1 MAKRVADE
9 QITKDGMPNYSDGE
23 PDAPAIA
30 SSDVLSRRKILKP
43 KGRLGSNT
51 IGAGSNAFGAINK
64 PPQSIFSFG
73 GSGNNVA
80 SGITP
85 SQPAQSSNPFN
96 FANKPESNTVNTAS
110 VDKDNK
116 IKALNENFIQ
126 AITKLNVPNTIA
138 DFTPIAQKYIDY
150 YKIILKNETFL
161 EIASKEVKE
170 PVQPP
175 PTSSFQFKPSN
186 VSAPSAA
193 ATVTPFS
200 FKPSAQSSESKSN
213 GPVFSFN
220 SNSQQQTTT
229 KPAFSFNTPA
239 SSITGSTTSA
249 PPTFSTEP
257 VSSSVPNEASKSET
271 KRELINLDSDSE
283 SESDKEDSKTKEV
296 KVQGP
301 KFTLTSNPTTKSSP
315 FTFDPKK
322 LAKKNA
328 PDSDDLED
336 DVEIKGPTFQ
346 FNKPIQDNVFKL
358 TSNSADNTSK
368 LDEKKEEDEVKS
380 TPLFGAT
387 TQDKDQ
393 ATTLTGLFGFG
404 QNKGGETKAPSLF
417 GGSFGSN
424 GNTTEQKPVS
434 TFSFGNS
441 QNKTDSSANT
451 ETKKTETPSF
461 SFGTT
466 NSSSKPLFGSL
477 NNEGNAKPAF
487 TFGSTTDKKDESA
500 SATATTTPS
509 FSFGTQPN
517 KTDSAKEAQ
526 GDKPATSLFGNS
538 SDNAN
543 KPATTGFSF
552 GAKTQEDKSEA
563 PKFVFGSSKA
573 NPFTFGASNNQGD
586 SATTPSFNFGSNS
599 SNNAFLFGSK
609 PTGAFNFAQKQEDQK
624 NETSSTVT
632 TSSSSFGLTKPAF
645 AFPFGSAKPED
656 GPEEKKNEETVPE
669 EETGGKFEP
678 VAKLSN
684 EQVDS
689 KSGEENETAKF
700 TIRSKLMEYDS
711 KNSENPYTNKGI
723 GELKVLF
730 NEQTKK
736 SRILIRADG
745 SLRVLLNTLI
755 LSSVKYDS
763 IGNGSLI
770 RVPTIDA
777 DDSSKIITYVIKV
790 KTPQD
795 GEQLLKCINEL
806 K

>member
-51 IGAGSNAFGAINK
+51 TGAGSNAFGAINK

-73 GSGNNVA
+73 GSGNNAA

-150 YKIILKNETFL
+150 YKSILKNETFL

-315 FTFDPKK
+315 FTFDPKT

-346 FNKPIQDNVFKL
+346 FNKPIQDSVFKL

-543 KPATTGFSF
+543 KPATTSFSF

-645 AFPFGSAKPED
+645 AFPFGSAKSED

>member
-51 IGAGSNAFGAINK
+51 TGAGSNAFSAINK

-73 GSGNNVA
+73 GSGNNAA

-150 YKIILKNETFL
+150 YKSILKNETFL

-645 AFPFGSAKPED
+645 AFPFGSAKSED

>member
-51 IGAGSNAFGAINK
+51 TGAGSNAFGAINK

-73 GSGNNVA
+73 GSGNNAA

-150 YKIILKNETFL
+150 YKSILKNETFL

-283 SESDKEDSKTKEV
+283 SESDKEDSKTQEV

-315 FTFDPKK
+315 FTFDPKT

-346 FNKPIQDNVFKL
+346 FNKPIQDSVFKL

-656 GPEEKKNEETVPE
+656 KPEEKKNEETVPE

>member
-51 IGAGSNAFGAINK
+51 TGAGSNAFGAINK

-73 GSGNNVA
+73 GSGNNAA

-150 YKIILKNETFL
+150 YKSILKNETFL

-346 FNKPIQDNVFKL
+346 FNKPIQDSVFKL

-543 KPATTGFSF
+543 KPATTSFSF

-656 GPEEKKNEETVPE
+656 KPEEKKNEETVPE

>member
-51 IGAGSNAFGAINK
+51 TGAGSNAFGAINK

-73 GSGNNVA
+73 GSGNNAA

>member
-51 IGAGSNAFGAINK
+51 TGAGSNAFGAINK

-73 GSGNNVA
+73 GSGNNAA

-150 YKIILKNETFL
+150 YKSILKNETFL

-346 FNKPIQDNVFKL
+346 FNKPIQDSVFKL

-645 AFPFGSAKPED
+645 AFPFGSAKSED

>member
-51 IGAGSNAFGAINK
+51 TGAGSNAFGAINK

-73 GSGNNVA
+73 GSGNNAA

-358 TSNSADNTSK
+358 TPNSADNTSK

-417 GGSFGSN
+417 GGSFGSK

-599 SNNAFLFGSK
+599 SNNAFLLGSK

-656 GPEEKKNEETVPE
+656 KPEEKKNEETVPE

>member
-1 MAKRVADE
+1 M
-9 QITKDGMPNYSDGE
+9 
-23 PDAPAIA
+23 
-30 SSDVLSRRKILKP
+30 
-43 KGRLGSNT
+43 
-51 IGAGSNAFGAINK
+51 
-64 PPQSIFSFG
+64 
-73 GSGNNVA
+73 
-80 SGITP
+80 
-85 SQPAQSSNPFN
+85 
-96 FANKPESNTVNTAS
+96 
-110 VDKDNK
+110 
-116 IKALNENFIQ
+116 
-126 AITKLNVPNTIA
+126 
-138 DFTPIAQKYIDY
+138 
-150 YKIILKNETFL
+150 
-161 EIASKEVKE
+161 
-170 PVQPP
+170 
-175 PTSSFQFKPSN
+175 
-186 VSAPSAA
+186 
-193 ATVTPFS
+193 
-200 FKPSAQSSESKSN
+200 
-213 GPVFSFN
+213 
-220 SNSQQQTTT
+220 
-229 KPAFSFNTPA
+229 
-239 SSITGSTTSA
+239 
-249 PPTFSTEP
+249 
-257 VSSSVPNEASKSET
+257 
-271 KRELINLDSDSE
+271 
-283 SESDKEDSKTKEV
+283 
-296 KVQGP
+296 
-301 KFTLTSNPTTKSSP
+301 
-315 FTFDPKK
+315 
-322 LAKKNA
+322 
-328 PDSDDLED
+328 
-336 DVEIKGPTFQ
+336 
-346 FNKPIQDNVFKL
+346 

-368 LDEKKEEDEVKS
+368 LDEKKEEEVKS

-656 GPEEKKNEETVPE
+656 KPEEKKNEETVPE

>member
-51 IGAGSNAFGAINK
+51 TGAGSNAFGAINK

-73 GSGNNVA
+73 GSGNNAA

-150 YKIILKNETFL
+150 YKSILKNETFL

-283 SESDKEDSKTKEV
+283 SESDKEDSKTQEV

-315 FTFDPKK
+315 FTFDPKT

-346 FNKPIQDNVFKL
+346 FNKPIQDSVFKL

-645 AFPFGSAKPED
+645 AFPFGSAKSED

>member
-51 IGAGSNAFGAINK
+51 TGAGSNAFGAINK

-73 GSGNNVA
+73 GSGNNAA

-150 YKIILKNETFL
+150 YKSILKNETFL

>member
-1 MAKRVADE
+1 
-9 QITKDGMPNYSDGE
+9 MPNYSDGE

-51 IGAGSNAFGAINK
+51 TGAGSNAFGAINK

-73 GSGNNVA
+73 GSGNNAA

-150 YKIILKNETFL
+150 YKSISKNETFS

-315 FTFDPKK
+315 FTFDPKT

-328 PDSDDLED
+328 PDSDDSED

-346 FNKPIQDNVFKL
+346 FNKPIQDSVFKL

-393 ATTLTGLFGFG
+393 ATTSTGLFGFG

-466 NSSSKPLFGSL
+466 NSSSKPLFGSS

-599 SNNAFLFGSK
+599 SNNAFSFGSK

-632 TSSSSFGLTKPAF
+632 TSSSSFGSTKPAF

-656 GPEEKKNEETVPE
+656 KPEEKKNEETVPE

>member
-51 IGAGSNAFGAINK
+51 TGAGSNAFGAINK

-73 GSGNNVA
+73 GSGNNAA

-150 YKIILKNETFL
+150 YKSILKNETFL

-315 FTFDPKK
+315 FTFDPKT

-656 GPEEKKNEETVPE
+656 KPEEKKNEETVPE

>member
-51 IGAGSNAFGAINK
+51 TGAGSNAFGAINK

-73 GSGNNVA
+73 GSGNNAA

-150 YKIILKNETFL
+150 YKSILKNETFL

-283 SESDKEDSKTKEV
+283 SESDKEDSKTQEV

-346 FNKPIQDNVFKL
+346 FNKPIQDSVFKL

-543 KPATTGFSF
+543 KPATTSFSF

-656 GPEEKKNEETVPE
+656 KPEEKKNEETVPE

>member
-23 PDAPAIA
+23 PDVPAIA

-43 KGRLGSNT
+43 KGRLGLNT
-51 IGAGSNAFGAINK
+51 TGAGSNAFGAINK

-73 GSGNNVA
+73 GSGNNAA

-150 YKIILKNETFL
+150 YKSILKNETFL

-229 KPAFSFNTPA
+229 KPAFSFNTPS

-315 FTFDPKK
+315 FTFDPKT

-346 FNKPIQDNVFKL
+346 FNKPIQDSVFKL

-656 GPEEKKNEETVPE
+656 KPEEKKNEETVPE

>member
-51 IGAGSNAFGAINK
+51 TGAGSNAFGAINK

-73 GSGNNVA
+73 GSGNNAA

-150 YKIILKNETFL
+150 YKSILKNETFL

-358 TSNSADNTSK
+358 TPNSADNTSK

-599 SNNAFLFGSK
+599 SNNAFLLGSK

-656 GPEEKKNEETVPE
+656 KPEEKKNEETVPE

>member
-51 IGAGSNAFGAINK
+51 TGAGSNAFGAINK

-73 GSGNNVA
+73 GSGNNAA

-150 YKIILKNETFL
+150 YKSILKNETFL

-175 PTSSFQFKPSN
+175 PTSSFQFKLSN
-186 VSAPSAA
+186 ASAPSAA

-257 VSSSVPNEASKSET
+257 VSSSVPNEASKSEI

-322 LAKKNA
+322 LTKKNA

-346 FNKPIQDNVFKL
+346 FNKPIQDSVFKL

-368 LDEKKEEDEVKS
+368 LDEKKEEEVKS

-526 GDKPATSLFGNS
+526 EDKPATSLFGNS

-645 AFPFGSAKPED
+645 AFPFGSEKPED
-656 GPEEKKNEETVPE
+656 KPEEKKNEETVPE

>member
-51 IGAGSNAFGAINK
+51 TGAGSNAFGAINK

-73 GSGNNVA
+73 GSGNNAA

-150 YKIILKNETFL
+150 YKSILKNETFL

-346 FNKPIQDNVFKL
+346 FNKPIQDSVFKL
-358 TSNSADNTSK
+358 TSNSADNTLK
-368 LDEKKEEDEVKS
+368 LDEKKEEEVKS

-451 ETKKTETPSF
+451 ETKKTATPSF

-543 KPATTGFSF
+543 KPATTSFSF

-645 AFPFGSAKPED
+645 AFPFGSEKPED
-656 GPEEKKNEETVPE
+656 KPEEKKNEETVPE

>member
-51 IGAGSNAFGAINK
+51 TGAGSNAFGAINK

-73 GSGNNVA
+73 GSGNNAA

-150 YKIILKNETFL
+150 YKSILKNETFL

-283 SESDKEDSKTKEV
+283 SESDKEDSKTQEV

-346 FNKPIQDNVFKL
+346 FNKPIQDSVFKL

-645 AFPFGSAKPED
+645 AFPFGSAKSED

>member
-51 IGAGSNAFGAINK
+51 TGAGSNAFGAINK

-73 GSGNNVA
+73 GSGNNAA

-150 YKIILKNETFL
+150 YKSILKNETFL

-358 TSNSADNTSK
+358 TPNSADNTSK

-599 SNNAFLFGSK
+599 SNNAFLLGSK

>member
-51 IGAGSNAFGAINK
+51 TGAGSNAFGAINK

-73 GSGNNVA
+73 GSGNNAA

-150 YKIILKNETFL
+150 YKSILKNETFL

-283 SESDKEDSKTKEV
+283 SESDKEDSKTQEV

-315 FTFDPKK
+315 FTFDPKT

-346 FNKPIQDNVFKL
+346 FNKPIQDSVFKL

-368 LDEKKEEDEVKS
+368 LDEKKEEEVKS

-656 GPEEKKNEETVPE
+656 KPEEKKNEETVPE

>member
-51 IGAGSNAFGAINK
+51 TGAGSNAFGAINK

-73 GSGNNVA
+73 GSGNNAA

-150 YKIILKNETFL
+150 YKSILKNETFL

-656 GPEEKKNEETVPE
+656 KPEEKKNEETVPE

>member
-23 PDAPAIA
+23 PDVPAIA

-51 IGAGSNAFGAINK
+51 TGASSNAFGAINK

-73 GSGNNVA
+73 GSGNNAA

-150 YKIILKNETFL
+150 YKSILKNETFL

-175 PTSSFQFKPSN
+175 PTSSFQFQPSN

-229 KPAFSFNTPA
+229 KPAFSFNTPS

-346 FNKPIQDNVFKL
+346 FNKPIQDSVFKL
-358 TSNSADNTSK
+358 TSNNADNTSK
-368 LDEKKEEDEVKS
+368 LDEKKEEEVKS

>member
-51 IGAGSNAFGAINK
+51 TGAGSNAFGAINK

-73 GSGNNVA
+73 GSGNNAA

-150 YKIILKNETFL
+150 YKSILKNETFL

-186 VSAPSAA
+186 ASAPSAA

-656 GPEEKKNEETVPE
+656 KPEEKKNEETVPE

>member
-73 GSGNNVA
+73 GSGNNAA

-150 YKIILKNETFL
+150 YKSILKNETFL

-368 LDEKKEEDEVKS
+368 LDEKKEEEEVKS

-417 GGSFGSN
+417 GGSFGSK

-500 SATATTTPS
+500 SATAATTPS

>member
-51 IGAGSNAFGAINK
+51 TGAGSNAFGAINK

-73 GSGNNVA
+73 GSGNNAA

-150 YKIILKNETFL
+150 YKSILKNETFL

-346 FNKPIQDNVFKL
+346 FNKPIQDSVFKL

-368 LDEKKEEDEVKS
+368 LDEKKEEEVKS

-543 KPATTGFSF
+543 KPATTSFSF

-656 GPEEKKNEETVPE
+656 KPEEKKNEETVPE

>member
-23 PDAPAIA
+23 PDVPAIA

-51 IGAGSNAFGAINK
+51 TGAGSNAFGAINK

-73 GSGNNVA
+73 GSGNNAA

-368 LDEKKEEDEVKS
+368 LDEKKEEEVKS

>member
-51 IGAGSNAFGAINK
+51 TGAGSNAFGAINK

-73 GSGNNVA
+73 GSGNNAA

-116 IKALNENFIQ
+116 IKALNENFVQ

-150 YKIILKNETFL
+150 YKSILKNETFL

-656 GPEEKKNEETVPE
+656 KPEEKKNEETVPE

>member
-51 IGAGSNAFGAINK
+51 TGAGSNAFGAINK

-73 GSGNNVA
+73 GSGNNAA

-150 YKIILKNETFL
+150 YKSILKNETFL

-346 FNKPIQDNVFKL
+346 FNKPIQDSVFKL

-645 AFPFGSAKPED
+645 AFPFGSEKPED
-656 GPEEKKNEETVPE
+656 KPEEKKNEETVPE

>member
-51 IGAGSNAFGAINK
+51 TGAGSNAFGAINK

-73 GSGNNVA
+73 GSGNNAA

-358 TSNSADNTSK
+358 TPNSADNTSK
-368 LDEKKEEDEVKS
+368 LDEKKEEEVKS

-656 GPEEKKNEETVPE
+656 KPEEKKNEETVPE

>member
-51 IGAGSNAFGAINK
+51 TGAGSNAFGAINK

-73 GSGNNVA
+73 GSGNNAA

-150 YKIILKNETFL
+150 YKSILKNETFL

-257 VSSSVPNEASKSET
+257 VSSSVPNEASKSEI

-346 FNKPIQDNVFKL
+346 FNKPIQDSVFKL

-368 LDEKKEEDEVKS
+368 LDEKKEEEVKS

-656 GPEEKKNEETVPE
+656 KPEEKKNEETVPE

>member
-73 GSGNNVA
+73 GSGNNAA

>member
-51 IGAGSNAFGAINK
+51 TGAGSNAFGAINK

-73 GSGNNVA
+73 GSGNNAA

-150 YKIILKNETFL
+150 YKSILKNETFL

-283 SESDKEDSKTKEV
+283 SESDKEDSKTQEV

-346 FNKPIQDNVFKL
+346 FNKPIQDSVFKL

-656 GPEEKKNEETVPE
+656 KPEEKKNEETVPE

>member
-51 IGAGSNAFGAINK
+51 TGAGSNAFGAINK

-73 GSGNNVA
+73 GSGNNAA

-150 YKIILKNETFL
+150 YKSILKNETFL

-315 FTFDPKK
+315 FTFDPKT

-346 FNKPIQDNVFKL
+346 FNKPIQDSVFKL

-368 LDEKKEEDEVKS
+368 LDEKKEEEVKS

-451 ETKKTETPSF
+451 ETKKTATPSF

-656 GPEEKKNEETVPE
+656 KPEEKKNEETVPE

>member
-9 QITKDGMPNYSDGE
+9 QITKDGMSNYSDNG

-43 KGRLGSNT
+43 KGRLGSNST
-51 IGAGSNAFGAINK
+51 GTGSNAFGALNG
-64 PPQSIFSFG
+64 PQQPMFSFG
-73 GSGNNVA
+73 GSGSNAA
-80 SGITP
+80 SGITS

-96 FANKPESNTVNTAS
+96 FAKKPESSTT
-110 VDKDNK
+110 DKDSK
-116 IKALNENFIQ
+116 IKALNENFIR
-126 AITKLNVPNTIA
+126 AITQLNVPNTIA

-150 YKIILKNETFL
+150 YKSILKNEPSL
-161 EIASKEVKE
+161 NIASKEVKN
-170 PVQPP
+170 PAQPP
-175 PTSSFQFKPSN
+175 SASSFQFKPSTAS
-186 VSAPSAA
+186 VPSTT
-193 ATVTPFS
+193 ATATLFS
-200 FKPSAQSSESKSN
+200 FKPSAQPSESKPN
-213 GPVFSFN
+213 GPVFSFK
-220 SNSQQQTTT
+220 SNSQEQTTT
-229 KPAFSFNTPA
+229 KPAFSFNPPA
-239 SSITGSTTSA
+239 SSTTGSATTST
-249 PPTFSTEP
+249 PSFTTKPI
-257 VSSSVPNEASKSET
+257 SSSVQNEASKTEN
-271 KRELINLDSDSE
+271 KRELINLDSDSD
-283 SESDKEDSKTKEV
+283 SESDKEEPKAKEV

-301 KFTLTSNPTTKSSP
+301 VFTLTANPTTKSSP

-346 FNKPIQDNVFKL
+346 FNKPIQDSVFKL
-358 TSNSADNTSK
+358 TPNIANNTLKS
-368 LDEKKEEDEVKS
+368 DEKKEEAKS

-387 TQDKDQ
+387 TQNKDQ
-393 ATTLTGLFGFG
+393 IATQTSLFGSS
-404 QNKGGETKAPSLF
+404 QNKLEETKAPNVF
-417 GGSFGSN
+417 GDSFGSN
-424 GNTTEQKPVS
+424 GKTTEQKPAS
-434 TFSFGNS
+434 SFSFGS
-441 QNKTDSSANT
+441 FQPKTDASANT
-451 ETKKTETPSF
+451 ETKKPETTLF
-461 SFGTT
+461 SSGTT

-477 NNEGNAKPAF
+477 NNETNAKPAF
-487 TFGSTTDKKDESA
+487 TFASTTDKKDESA
-500 SATATTTPS
+500 TVTSSTTTTPS
-509 FSFGTQPN
+509 FLFGKQPN
-517 KTDSAKEAQ
+517 QTDGAKEAQ
-526 GDKPATSLFGNS
+526 SDKPATSLFGNS

-543 KPATTGFSF
+543 KSATTGFLF
-552 GAKTQEDKSEA
+552 GTQKQEEESQT
-563 PKFVFGSSKA
+563 PKFTFGSSEAK
-573 NPFTFGASNNQGD
+573 PFAFGVPNKQGD
-586 SATTPSFNFGSNS
+586 STTPPSFNFGSNS
-599 SNNAFLFGSK
+599 SNSAFSFGSK
-609 PTGAFNFAQKQEDQK
+609 PAETFKFGEKQEDK
-624 NETSSTVT
+624 KDEASSTLT

-645 AFPFGSAKPED
+645 SFTFGSAKSED
-656 GPEEKKNEETVPE
+656 KPEEEKNGDTVPE
-669 EETGGKFEP
+669 EETGGNFEP

-777 DDSSKIITYVIKV
+777 DDSSRIITYVIKV

>member
-51 IGAGSNAFGAINK
+51 TGAGSNAFGAINK

-73 GSGNNVA
+73 GSGNNAA

-150 YKIILKNETFL
+150 YKSILKNETFL

-315 FTFDPKK
+315 FTFDPKT

-346 FNKPIQDNVFKL
+346 FNKPIQDSVFKL

-645 AFPFGSAKPED
+645 AFPFGSAKSED

>member
-51 IGAGSNAFGAINK
+51 TGAGSNAFGAINK

-73 GSGNNVA
+73 GSGNNAA

-150 YKIILKNETFL
+150 YKSILKNETFL

-315 FTFDPKK
+315 FTFDPKT

-346 FNKPIQDNVFKL
+346 FNKPIQDSVFKL

-656 GPEEKKNEETVPE
+656 KPEEKKNEEPVPE

>member
-51 IGAGSNAFGAINK
+51 TGAGSNAFGAINK

-73 GSGNNVA
+73 GSGNNAA

-150 YKIILKNETFL
+150 YKSILKNETFL

-170 PVQPP
+170 PVQPV
-175 PTSSFQFKPSN
+175 PTSLFQFKPSN
-186 VSAPSAA
+186 ASAPSAA

-229 KPAFSFNTPA
+229 KPAFSFNTPS

-358 TSNSADNTSK
+358 TPNSADNTSK

-417 GGSFGSN
+417 GGSFGSK

>member
-51 IGAGSNAFGAINK
+51 TGAGSNAFGAINK

-73 GSGNNVA
+73 GSGNNAA

-150 YKIILKNETFL
+150 YKSILKNETFL

-283 SESDKEDSKTKEV
+283 SESDKEDSKTQEV

-346 FNKPIQDNVFKL
+346 FNKPIQDSVFKL

-368 LDEKKEEDEVKS
+368 LDEKKEEEVKS

-543 KPATTGFSF
+543 KPATTSFSF

-656 GPEEKKNEETVPE
+656 KPEEKKNEETVPE

>member
-51 IGAGSNAFGAINK
+51 TGAGSNAFGAINK

-73 GSGNNVA
+73 GSGNNAA

-150 YKIILKNETFL
+150 YKSILKNETFL

-283 SESDKEDSKTKEV
+283 SESDKEDSKTQEV

-346 FNKPIQDNVFKL
+346 FNKPIQDSVFKL

-543 KPATTGFSF
+543 KPATTSFSF

-645 AFPFGSAKPED
+645 AFPFGSAKSED